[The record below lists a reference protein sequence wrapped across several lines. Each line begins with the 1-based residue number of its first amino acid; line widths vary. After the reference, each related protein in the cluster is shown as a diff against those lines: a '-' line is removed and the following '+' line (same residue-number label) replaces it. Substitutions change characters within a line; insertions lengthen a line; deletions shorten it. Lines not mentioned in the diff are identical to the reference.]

1 MHSTNCLLKLAK
13 QPRSGIFREGRWRN
27 VISVCHAM
35 PKMQLCLISFSL
47 SRAQK
52 EAQSPVVCRLPLQY
66 WAPGAPVDAA
76 AGHWLEVALLE
87 QGLDLMAPS
96 FYLKSHQLN
105 AGGSAAP
112 TMVAVHPCKD
122 LSWWCCIAVWCSPRS
137 CGAVGA
143 VGLERSWRVVSQCPE
158 LVMGQEQEP
167 EPSLS
172 HSLWL
177 VGILKAC
184 AWLEL

>member
-13 QPRSGIFREGRWRN
+13 QPRKGIFHEGRWGN

-87 QGLDLMAPS
+87 WGLDWWPPVFIRNLTCSCWWPQ
-96 FYLKSHQLN
+96 HE
-105 AGGSAAP
+105 
-112 TMVAVHPCKD
+112 D

-177 VGILKAC
+177 VGVSKAR